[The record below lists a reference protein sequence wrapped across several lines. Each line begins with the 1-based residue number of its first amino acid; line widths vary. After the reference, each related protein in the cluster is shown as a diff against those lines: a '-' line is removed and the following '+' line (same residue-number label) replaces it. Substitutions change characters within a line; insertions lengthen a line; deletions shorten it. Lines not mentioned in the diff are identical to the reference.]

1 MKHNY
6 QYYRV
11 FSIERQGG
19 NGACVFEDK
28 GYTTETKQ
36 KFAQIIGLSE
46 IVFVS
51 KDKNDFRLQYFT
63 PNQEIEMCGHA
74 TLAAIK
80 FINHRFNSFPEQLIT
95 KESVINVKYSNDQCY
110 IDLGEAE
117 YLTELDK
124 LDEIA
129 ESMSI
134 NIGQIGY
141 KDIKAVIYK
150 SGIADILLPVEN
162 HAVLKSINLKRELL
176 IDISKKYDV
185 VGLHAFT
192 IDNGQV
198 YARNFA
204 PLYDIDEEYATGTSN
219 NSIIYLLKSKIA
231 RLNHKGTIIQGV
243 GNDLGKINY
252 MISDKKVF
260 IGGDITKED
269 VKYDLF

>member
-1 MKHNY
+1 MKHIY

-11 FSIERQGG
+11 FSIEGRGG

-28 GYTTETKQ
+28 GYSIETKQ

-51 KDKNDFRLQYFT
+51 RYKNKFNLQYFT

-80 FINHRFNSFPEQLIT
+80 FINQHFNSYPDQLMT
-95 KESVINVKYSNDQCY
+95 KKAIINVRYLKDQCY
-110 IDLGEAE
+110 IDLGQAE
-117 YLTELDK
+117 FLAELDH

-129 ESMSI
+129 EAMSMSI
-134 NIGQIGY
+134 DEIGY
-141 KDIKAVIYK
+141 KAIKPVIYK
-150 SGIADILLPVEN
+150 SGIADILLPVKDKATLQN
-162 HAVLKSINLKRELL
+162 IKLKRDLL
-176 IDISKKYDV
+176 IKISKKHEV

-192 IDNGQV
+192 IDNGQI

-219 NSIIYLLKSKIA
+219 NSVVYLLNSKI
-231 RLNHKGTIIQGV
+231 T
-243 GNDLGKINY
+243 DFNY
-252 MISDKKVF
+252 
-260 IGGDITKED
+260 
-269 VKYDLF
+269 

>member
-80 FINHRFNSFPEQLIT
+80 FINQYFNTFPEQLKT
-95 KESVINVKYSNDQCY
+95 KVSVINVKYSDEKCY
-110 IDLGEAE
+110 IDLGQAE
-117 YLTELDK
+117 FLAEIDH

-129 ESMSI
+129 ESMSLDTSR
-134 NIGQIGY
+134 IGY
-141 KDIKAVIYK
+141 KDIKAFIYK
-150 SGIADILLPVEN
+150 SGIADILLPVKDQ
-162 HAVLKSINLKRELL
+162 ATLLSIKLKRDLL
-176 IDISKKYDV
+176 INISKKYDV

-192 IDNGQV
+192 IDNGQI

-219 NSIIYLLKSKIA
+219 NSVVYLLNSKITE
-231 RLNHKGTIIQGV
+231 LNPEGTIIQGV
-243 GNDLGKINY
+243 SNNLGKINY
-252 MISDKKVF
+252 MIADKKVF
-260 IGGDITKED
+260 IGGDIIQED
-269 VKYDLF
+269 VKYDLL